1 MRPDG
6 KAQGRLIFSVLRATV
21 LQRVLQLADGWLSTT
36 LSSRWGSGRSIIP
49 WPSRT
54 PLFAYQGAMI
64 AAPKRTPTNPTTT
77 GTHHRSS
84 RLCSSALAWRSMA
97 VLIKVEISVVPSGV
111 LEIQVF
117 RASVVASTSV

>member
-1 MRPDG
+1 M
-6 KAQGRLIFSVLRATV
+6 
-21 LQRVLQLADGWLSTT
+21 LQRVLHGSERPLSAT
-36 LSSRWGSGRSIIP
+36 LFSRLGSGRSIIP

-54 PLFAYQGAMI
+54 PLFAYQDAMI

-111 LEIQVF
+111 
-117 RASVVASTSV
+117 S